1 MDNIRKEKSEL
12 RKLIKELKKV
22 HSFEQKKE
30 MSKPIWEEIET
41 KEWFKDAKVVLMY
54 WSMKDELHT
63 HDFIIKWYKEKTILL
78 PCVEGDIL
86 KIRQFEGIESM
97 KEGVAFSILEPTGKE
112 FVNIH
117 LIDLMIIPALAF
129 DKENNRLGRGK
140 GFYDKLLENSNTLKV
155 GVCFPFQFL
164 DKIPTE
170 EFDVKMDYVIK

>member
-63 HDFIIKWYKEKTILL
+63 HDFVIKWYKEKTILL

-86 KIRQFEGIESM
+86 
-97 KEGVAFSILEPTGKE
+97 
-112 FVNIH
+112 
-117 LIDLMIIPALAF
+117 
-129 DKENNRLGRGK
+129 
-140 GFYDKLLENSNTLKV
+140 
-155 GVCFPFQFL
+155 
-164 DKIPTE
+164 
-170 EFDVKMDYVIK
+170 

>member
-1 MDNIRKEKSEL
+1 MDNIIEEKKRF
-12 RKLIKELKKV
+12 RKLVKLKKEEY
-22 HSFEQKKE
+22 SISQKKE
-30 MSKPIWEEIET
+30 LSNPIWEKLE
-41 KEWFKDAKVVLMY
+41 KEDYFINSNIVLVY
-54 WSMKDELHT
+54 WSMSDEVRT
-63 HDFIIKWYKEKTILL
+63 HEFILKWYKKKTILL

-112 FVNIH
+112 FVDIH

-129 DKENNRLGRGK
+129 DKENNRLGREK